1 MRTPF
6 SHPKKTTPCI
16 GKTAL
21 VSAGPGQLG
30 IPLGLAEPARMRSKV
45 RSCEMDRAVWEEE
58 NSGIGRVLRRRGRSH
73 GEGLAAPERLGWI
86 PLIRDL

>member
-30 IPLGLAEPARMRSKV
+30 IPLGLAEPARMRSRV
-45 RSCEMDRAVWEEE
+45 RSCKDF
-58 NSGIGRVLRRRGRSH
+58 
-73 GEGLAAPERLGWI
+73 
-86 PLIRDL
+86 